1 MAERSNKD
9 SEKSPVKIRFKAM
22 KDGRRSIYLDCYR
35 DGHRTY
41 EYLKLYLV
49 PETDDESLRR
59 NEVAMRKAEIAC
71 RRKLREL
78 KNYLSGASGLWRR
91 KAAFRRKTYPC
102 WSGFPASRR
111 YSEVVVFMTFIP

>member
-1 MAERSNKD
+1 MTERSNKD
-9 SEKSPVKIRFKAM
+9 SKKSPVKIRFKAM

-35 DGHRTY
+35 DGHRSY

-59 NEVAMRKAEIAC
+59 NEVAMRKAETAC

-78 KNYLSGASGLWRR
+78 KKLPVGSKRLVETQGGIS
-91 KAAFRRKTYPC
+91 
-102 WSGFPASRR
+102 
-111 YSEVVVFMTFIP
+111 